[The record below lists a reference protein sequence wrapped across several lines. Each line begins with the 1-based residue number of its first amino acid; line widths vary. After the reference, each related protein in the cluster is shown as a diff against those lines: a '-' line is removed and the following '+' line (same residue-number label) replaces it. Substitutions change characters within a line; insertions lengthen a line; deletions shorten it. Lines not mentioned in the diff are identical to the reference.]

1 MFISLFIS
9 GNMTKT
15 KDGMVS
21 EKQGTKRK
29 TKDEANSEPASKSRK
44 AGPSTGGSVSRR
56 KDGSLDFPDYPRFR
70 PNRTPK
76 EVLQAGSFGG
86 TYFRPIKSG
95 VTGMCCFSR
104 DEESSI

>member
-1 MFISLFIS
+1 MA
-9 GNMTKT
+9 KT
-15 KDGMVS
+15 KDGVVS

-29 TKDEANSEPASKSRK
+29 SKDEANSEPASKSRK
-44 AGPSTGGSVSRR
+44 AGPSTGGTVSRR
-56 KDGSLDFPDYPRFR
+56 KDGTLDFPDYPRFR

-95 VTGMCCFSR
+95 VTGM
-104 DEESSI
+104 